1 MARTKSLPN
10 RAELIVEAARELF
23 SRYGYERTSIEDIAK
38 HLSIGK
44 GSVYLD
50 FRAKEDILMRILEG
64 YVQRI
69 SAATNELALHTSR
82 SPLLIL
88 QDIFETSVLM
98 VFEYATKDI
107 HTPEALLHTSAQAK
121 TRFAEY
127 FVRKRKLVTSL
138 LERAAEAG
146 EIDSKHAT
154 EEMALALLMGTS
166 PLYPPYL
173 DNFSENMGR
182 VTKDELEKRSRIL
195 VSVLI
200 AGLRKAN

>member
-23 SRYGYERTSIEDIAK
+23 SRYGYERTSIEDIAR

-64 YVQRI
+64 YAERI
-69 SAATNELALHTSR
+69 SAATDELAAQTSR

-98 VFEYATKDI
+98 VFEYVTKDI
-107 HTPEALLHTSAQAK
+107 HTPEALLHTSVHAK
-121 TRFAEY
+121 TRFSEY

-138 LERAAEAG
+138 LERAAQAG
-146 EIDSKHAT
+146 EIDATNAT
-154 EEMALALLMGTS
+154 EDMALALLMGTS
-166 PLYPPYL
+166 SLYPPYL

-182 VTKDELEKRSRIL
+182 VTKDELEKRTRIL

-200 AGLRKAN
+200 AGLRKTS